1 MSWSVFE
8 YGNVKSITDMFGKT
22 FINNKPVTDLHHVY
36 GAILVVGITVTL
48 GFFASKAIKKSGNS
62 MIPTDKL
69 DARNIMELFIESFY
83 NLTKDIIGPD
93 AKKYFPWIAS
103 FSIFIFFSNLLSLIP
118 GFVPPTDM
126 LNTTLALGTF
136 SFLLYNYYGIK
147 KQGAWNHF
155 KHLAGPI
162 PALAP
167 LMLPIE
173 IISNFARPMSLA
185 LRLMGNMAG
194 DHMVLGIFLS
204 FGVFAFIAPIPIMM
218 LGTVVVIVQTT
229 VFTILSIVYISMA
242 VEDHH

>member
-8 YGNVKSITDMFGKT
+8 YGNVKSITEMFGKS
-22 FINNKPVTDLHHVY
+22 FVKGEPVKDLHHVW
-36 GAILVVGITVTL
+36 GAILVVGITISI
-48 GFFASKAIKKSGNS
+48 GFFAKRAINKSGNS
-62 MIPTDKL
+62 IIPTDKL
-69 DARNIMELFIESFY
+69 DSRNIMEIFIGSFY
-83 NLTKDIIGPD
+83 DLTKDIIGSD
-93 AKKYFPWIAS
+93 ARKYFPWIAS

-126 LNTTLALGTF
+126 LSTTLALATF

-147 KQGAWNHF
+147 KQGALNHF
-155 KHLAGPI
+155 KHLMGPI
-162 PALAP
+162 WWLAP

-173 IISNFARPMSLA
+173 IISNLARPMSLA

-204 FGVFAFIAPIPIMM
+204 FGVLAYVTPVPIMM
-218 LGTVVVIVQTT
+218 LGTVVVIVQTM
-229 VFTILSIVYISMA
+229 VFTILSIVYIAMA